1 MVYYY
6 VSAEKRVYWRE
17 VAIPAGND
25 AVNAALPISQFNGGG
40 GVQPLASY
48 LNSGKILSEF
58 VTGFQPT
65 LQSSRLTVLLES
77 EGSDPGKAGNGKLQL
92 TAVAYLRN

>member
-1 MVYYY
+1 MEPVRPGK
-6 VSAEKRVYWRE
+6 SIWS
-17 VAIPAGND
+17 I
-25 AVNAALPISQFNGGG
+25 
-40 GVQPLASY
+40 
-48 LNSGKILSEF
+48 GKILSEF